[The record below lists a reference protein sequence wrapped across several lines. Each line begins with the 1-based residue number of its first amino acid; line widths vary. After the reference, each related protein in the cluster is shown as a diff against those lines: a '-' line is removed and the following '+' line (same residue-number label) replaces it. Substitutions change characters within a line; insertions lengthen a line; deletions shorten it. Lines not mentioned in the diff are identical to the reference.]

1 MRRLC
6 ALLAVVAIAL
16 SGCTPVTG
24 GPQADTRPAAIAD
37 EPRASA
43 ARDLVNTWVVEGQ
56 TGSTQLLISGDEYVV
71 WDDCGVWTGSWA
83 AYAGTALFG
92 NEQGYDECSTLANRG
107 NTSWLADVTGYDGNS
122 DSMALTDSSGVT
134 VATLTPSATEADLS
148 EYLSQF
154 LIRPETNEDLA
165 TRFPEREPL
174 PEESTVADNI
184 AGAWHL
190 VGGEPKTLVTFAEQG
205 NISGYDGCNWFG
217 ADKWSYDRE
226 GNFLSTG
233 MGMTQRG
240 CLDAD
245 AFEVYRMTTAGMV
258 GDELVL
264 YDFEG
269 AEIARAERVGS

>member
-1 MRRLC
+1 M
-6 ALLAVVAIAL
+6 LAVLAVAATAL
-16 SGCTPVTG
+16 SGCTPVSAG
-24 GPQADTRPAAIAD
+24 AEAESRD
-37 EPRASA
+37 EAVAVGASQPA
-43 ARDLVNTWVVEGQ
+43 ARDLVNTWVVEGP

-71 WDDCGVWTGSWA
+71 WDDCGVWTGFWA

-107 NTSWLADVTGYDGNS
+107 NTSWLADVTGYNGNS

-148 EYLSQF
+148 EYSSQF
-154 LIRPETNEDLA
+154 LIRPETDEDLA

-226 GNFLSTG
+226 GNLLSTG
-233 MGMTQRG
+233 MGMTQRA